1 MRNHLE
7 WFSLFINPWDISPL
21 LYNSVIGEDGALYG
35 TNKNL

>member
-7 WFSLFINPWDISPL
+7 WFFVFINPRDISPL
-21 LYNSVIGEDGALYG
+21 LYYCATGEDGALYG